1 MKQRAH
7 VPGPLVAT
15 GVMCPPPHLPHL
27 VGPRGE

>member
-15 GVMCPPPHLPHL
+15 GVMCSPPRPLL

>member
-15 GVMCPPPHLPHL
+15 GVMCSPPPPPLL
-27 VGPRGE
+27 VGPRGQ